1 MTTITDDQQIQII
14 TFYEF
19 KRLEE
24 IADLSVIRE
33 HLKEVMRETGVRGTI
48 IIAKEGFNS
57 TVCGTP
63 AQISAFIPAV
73 EDIFRTSLEYKSSL
87 HDQAPLRK
95 IDVKIR
101 PEIVTLRKE
110 VEIELGKGTHVS
122 ALDWNSII
130 SDDETV
136 VLDTRNDYE
145 YRNGTFRRAINPGTA
160 KFSDLPKFVSENL
173 DPAKHKKVAMF
184 CTGGIRCEKFA
195 PFMKKLGF
203 ETIYQLEGGIL
214 RYLEETSPE
223 ESLWEG
229 ECFVFDERKTVDH
242 SLKKGEGPD
251 YSLRGENK
259 RRRS

>member
-1 MTTITDDQQIQII
+1 MNEYQIV

-19 KRLEE
+19 KLLEK
-24 IADLSVIRE
+24 IADLKVIRE
-33 HLKEVMRETGVRGTI
+33 QLKDIMRETGVRGTI

-63 AQISAFIPAV
+63 DQITRFLPAV
-73 EDIFRTSLEYKSSL
+73 EDVFQTKLSCKLSL
-87 HDQAPLRK
+87 HDNAPLRK

-110 VEIELGKGTHVS
+110 VEIGLAVGTHVS
-122 ALDWNSII
+122 ADEWNSII
-130 SDDETV
+130 SDDDTV

-145 YRNGTFRRAINPGTA
+145 FRNGTFRRAINPGTA
-160 KFSDLPKFVSENL
+160 KFSELPEFVAENL
-173 DPAKHKKVAMF
+173 DPAKHKKIAMF

-214 RYLEETSPE
+214 RYLEETPPE
-223 ESLWEG
+223 KSLWEG

-242 SLKKGEGPD
+242 DLKKGQGPD
-251 YSLRGENK
+251 YSLRGANK
-259 RRRS
+259 RDRS